1 MDQKYLV
8 KADQM
13 RSHIDQCKSSGMT
26 VGQYC
31 TTHNLKK
38 ANYYYWHKKLQE
50 AVGSGG
56 FIQVTA
62 ELKGRDV
69 ELIFPSGVV
78 VRFDHLVPV
87 AYLKELVCYI

>member
-1 MDQKYLV
+1 MDQKYLM

-13 RSHIDQCKSSGMT
+13 RRHIDQCKSSGQT
-26 VGQYC
+26 AAQYC
-31 TTHNLKK
+31 SENNLKR
-38 ANYYYWHKKLQE
+38 ATYYYWHKKLQE
-50 AVGSGG
+50 PVG
-56 FIQVTA
+56 
-62 ELKGRDV
+62 KGSFVQLTDEMKSQDV